1 MKDLQEKQDLLC
13 EASKALEM
21 LDGQK
26 SQDLNRSQMTIDEL
40 NQKIESLQHE
50 NAHLQNAIIDANKS
64 ILGNDTGYADF
75 LGAVDSKDIDYQRKM
90 VELTQLEGNFMR
102 QINEMNEKVTDLQN
116 QKKDIE
122 IKASNLLYENDE
134 MKDKL
139 ASVEMAMNEQVN
151 FPCLYFPSNLT
162 FLK

>member
-13 EASKALEM
+13 QASKALEL

-50 NAHLQNAIIDANKS
+50 VAVLQTALMEANKS

-75 LGAVDSKDIDYQRKM
+75 LGAVDSKDVDYQRKLA
-90 VELTQLEGNFMR
+90 ELNELEANFMR
-102 QINEMNEKVTDLQN
+102 QMREMNEKVKDLHV

-134 MKDKL
+134 MKDKM
-139 ASVEMAMNEQVN
+139 ASVEKKMNEQVS
-151 FPCLYFPSNLT
+151 FMNLSC
-162 FLK
+162 